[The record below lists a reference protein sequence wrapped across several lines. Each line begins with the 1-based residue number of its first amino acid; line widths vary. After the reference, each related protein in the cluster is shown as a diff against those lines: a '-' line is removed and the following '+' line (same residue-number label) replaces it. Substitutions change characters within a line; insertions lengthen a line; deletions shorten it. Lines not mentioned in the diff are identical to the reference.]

1 MLQKIGDS
9 LKGKK
14 ILPWLILAPLALIFA
29 FWGATGM
36 VSMDF
41 LGAQTWA
48 AKVNGKPV
56 PLQEAND
63 VWRNQQ
69 SQWQQQFG
77 TDIPDDVRAELQE
90 GVLERLIRARLV
102 GDRSQ
107 DGGYRV
113 SAERVQQEIL
123 SEPAFQVDGKYS
135 ETLALARLAQIGIT
149 PEKFRADIRS
159 SLQNAE
165 LERAIGVSE
174 FLTPTEIGRRLAL
187 EDEQREVRVALLPV
201 DRFRSSAVPDEAAL
215 AAWYAKNGKS
225 FETPESVSLQ
235 YAEGSLAQIEAGI
248 TVTDDDLQAFYAEN
262 KDRYI
267 APERRRA
274 RHILLATEADANAAL
289 ARLKAGEDFA
299 TLARTLSKDTGSAEG
314 GGDLGFSDRNAF
326 VKPFADAL
334 FAMAQGETRGP
345 IKTDFGFHVIRLEG
359 IEGGGTRAFAD
370 VRADLEQELRR
381 DRAADRFGEQQEQAQ
396 RRAELPGADLAA
408 IAKDLGLATGVVP
421 VFLRGTGGAPLGTD
435 PALETAVFGDK
446 VLGQRRISAPIALGD
461 DRFVVVKVAS
471 HTKAAIPPLASVREQ
486 AVAAVQRE
494 RATAAAR
501 AAAEGAAARVDSA
514 ATFDNAVRELGV
526 VAEPARFVDRRDPAL
541 PSTVRSAL
549 FEFPR
554 PVGGKPVTRAVP
566 LPEGGYAIV
575 TFTQRRNMPTAGD
588 AQLRSFRVQ
597 QITAG
602 QGQAS
607 VGAYVEE
614 LRRSAKVEKN
624 PRAFQ

>member
-48 AKVNGKPV
+48 AKVNGKQV

-90 GVLERLIRARLV
+90 GVLERLIRARIV

-123 SEPAFQVDGKYS
+123 SEPAFQVEGKYS

-149 PEKFRADIRS
+149 PEKFRADIRT

-201 DRFRSSAVPDEAAL
+201 DRFRTSAVLDEAAL

-359 IEGGGTRAFAD
+359 IEGGGTRAFAE

-396 RRAELPGADLAA
+396 RRAEQPGADLAA

-435 PALETAVFGDK
+435 PALEAAVFGDK
-446 VLGQRRISAPIALGD
+446 LLGQRRVSAPIALGD

-471 HTKAAIPPLASVREQ
+471 HTKAAIPPLASLRGEV
-486 AVAAVQRE
+486 VAAVQRE

-501 AAAEGAAARVDSA
+501 AAAEGAAARVDSV
-514 ATFDNAVRELGV
+514 ATFDNAVRDLGV

-541 PSTVRSAL
+541 PSTVRNAL
-549 FEFPR
+549 FSFPR
-554 PVGGKPVTRAVP
+554 PVRGKPVTRAEP

-575 TFTQRRNMPTAGD
+575 TFTQTRSMPSAGD
-588 AQLRSFRVQ
+588 AQLRGFRVQ

-602 QGQAS
+602 QGQAA
-607 VGAYVEE
+607 VGAYIEE
-614 LRRSAKVEKN
+614 LRGSAKVEKN

>member
-9 LKGKK
+9 LKGKS
-14 ILPWLILAPLALIFA
+14 ILPWLILIPLALIFA
-29 FWGATGM
+29 VWGATGM

-48 AKVNGKPV
+48 AKVNGKQI

-69 SQWQQQFG
+69 SEWQQQFG
-77 TDIPDDVRAELQE
+77 TDIPDDVRGQLQE

-102 GDRSQ
+102 ADRSQ
-107 DGGYRV
+107 EGGYRV
-113 SAERVQQEIL
+113 SEARVQQEIL

-149 PEKFRADIRS
+149 PEKFRADVRS

-174 FLTPTEIGRRLAL
+174 FLTPTEIGRRIAL

-215 AAWYAKNGKS
+215 SAWYAKNGKP
-225 FETPESVSLQ
+225 FETPESVRLQ
-235 YAEGSLAQIEAGI
+235 YAEGSLAQIESSV
-248 TVTDDDLQAFYAEN
+248 TVTEDDLQGFYAEN
-262 KDRYI
+262 KDRYA

-274 RHILLATEADANAAL
+274 RHILLATEAEANAAL

-299 TLARTLSKDTGSAEG
+299 TLARTLSKDTGSAEA
-314 GGDLGFSDRNAF
+314 GGDLGLSDRNAF

-359 IEGGGTRAFAD
+359 IEGGGTRAFAE
-370 VRADLEQELRR
+370 VRAELEQELRR
-381 DRAADRFGEQQEQAQ
+381 DRAADRFGDLQEQVQ
-396 RRAELPGADLAA
+396 RRAEQSGADFAA
-408 IAKDLGLATGVVP
+408 IAKDLGLVTGEVP
-421 VFLRGTGGAPLGTD
+421 AFLRGTGGAPLGTD
-435 PALETAVFGDK
+435 PALEAAVFSDR
-446 VLGQRRISAPIALGD
+446 VLGQRKISAPIALGD
-461 DRFVVVKVAS
+461 DRFIIVRVQEHK
-471 HTKAAIPPLASVREQ
+471 KAAVPPLASVRDKV
-486 AVAAVQRE
+486 VAALQRE
-494 RATAAAR
+494 RATEAAR
-501 AAAEGAAARVDSA
+501 AAAEAAAARVDSV
-514 ATFDNAVRELGV
+514 ATFETAVRGLGV
-526 VAEPARFVDRRDPAL
+526 TAEPARFVDRRDPAL
-541 PSTVRSAL
+541 PSAVRNAL
-549 FEFPR
+549 FSFPR
-554 PVGGKPVTRAVP
+554 PVAGKPVARAVP
-566 LPEGGYAIV
+566 LPEGGYAV
-575 TFTQRRNMPTAGD
+575 VLFTQSRTMPAAGD

-602 QGQAS
+602 QAQAT

>member
-9 LKGKK
+9 LKGRK

-48 AKVNGKPV
+48 AKANGKQIS
-56 PLQEAND
+56 LQEAGD

-77 TDIPDDVRAELQE
+77 TEIPDDVRTELQD

-113 SAERVQQEIL
+113 SAARVQEEIM

-149 PEKFRADIRS
+149 PEKFRADIRT

-201 DRFRSSAVPDEAAL
+201 DRFRTSAVPDEAAL
-215 AAWYAKNGKS
+215 VAWYAKNGKS
-225 FETPESVSLQ
+225 FETPESVSLD
-235 YAEGSLAQIEAGI
+235 YAEGSLAQLEAGI
-248 TVTDDDLQAFYAEN
+248 TVTEDDLQAYYAEN
-262 KDRYI
+262 KDRYA

-274 RHILLATEADANAAL
+274 RHILLATEAEAKAAL

-299 TLARTLSKDTGSAEG
+299 TLARTLSKDTGSAES
-314 GGDLGFSDRNAF
+314 GGDLGLSDRNAF

-345 IKTDFGFHVIRLEG
+345 VKTDFGFHIIRLEG

-370 VRADLEQELRR
+370 VRAELDQELRR

-396 RRAELPGADLAA
+396 RRAEQPGADFAA
-408 IAKDLGLATGVVP
+408 IAKDLGLATGEVP

-435 PALETAVFGDK
+435 PALEAAVFGDK
-446 VLGQRRISAPIALGD
+446 VLGQRKISAPIALGD
-461 DRFVVVKVAS
+461 DRFVILKVRA
-471 HTKAAIPPLASVREQ
+471 HTKAAVPPLASVREKV
-486 AVAAVQRE
+486 VAAVQRE
-494 RATAAAR
+494 RATEAAR
-501 AAAEGAAARVDSA
+501 AAAEAAAARVDSV
-514 ATFDNAVRELGV
+514 ATFDNAVRALGV
-526 VAEPARFVDRRDPAL
+526 VSEPARFVDRRDPAL
-541 PSTVRSAL
+541 PSTVRNAL
-549 FEFPR
+549 FTFPR

-566 LPEGGYAIV
+566 LPEGGYAVV
-575 TFTQRRNMPTAGD
+575 TFTQSRTMPAAGD
-588 AQLRSFRVQ
+588 AQLRGFRVQ

>member
-41 LGAQTWA
+41 LGAQAWA

-113 SAERVQQEIL
+113 SEARVQQEIL

-149 PEKFRADIRS
+149 PEKFRADIRT

-187 EDEQREVRVALLPV
+187 EDEQREVRVALLPI
-201 DRFRSSAVPDEAAL
+201 DRFGTSAVPDEAAL

-248 TVTDDDLQAFYAEN
+248 TVTEDDLQAFYAEN

-359 IEGGGTRAFAD
+359 VEGGGTRAFAE

-396 RRAELPGADLAA
+396 RRAEQPGADLAA

-435 PALETAVFGDK
+435 PALEA
-446 VLGQRRISAPIALGD
+446 AIALGD

-471 HTKAAIPPLASVREQ
+471 HTKAAIPPLASLRGEV
-486 AVAAVQRE
+486 VAAVQRE

-514 ATFDNAVRELGV
+514 ATFDNAVRALGV

-541 PSTVRSAL
+541 PSTVRNAL
-549 FEFPR
+549 FSFPR
-554 PVGGKPVTRAVP
+554 PVRGKPVTRAVP

-575 TFTQRRNMPTAGD
+575 TFTQTRSMPSAGD
-588 AQLRSFRVQ
+588 AQLRSLRVQ

-602 QGQAS
+602 QGQAA
-607 VGAYVEE
+607 VGAYIEE
-614 LRRSAKVEKN
+614 LRGSAKVEKN